1 VPKSQ
6 ARIHRSPRPHHSL
19 AALVAG
25 GLLALAAPAQAMTI
39 TAAAFT
45 GSQVVE
51 SFEGIVLG
59 PNVGASPFANIIEP
73 GRIGAYSF
81 SSGVTLSSPIPN
93 PGTLNNG
100 VFVHDFSLP
109 AGASNNWGANGAVA
123 SAANVP
129 FGTSYLGAFDNLSG
143 ATVPV
148 SITLDFSSDVL
159 RVGAYLTGAAGLVL
173 RMDAYSAS
181 GTLLETATISTV
193 PVGSW
198 GTNFLG
204 LERSEGIRRV
214 VFSGVDFGLDGLTSE
229 LAPVPEM
236 STSVL
241 LGIGLAGLSLVGRHK
256 PGTRERATSRR

>member
-1 VPKSQ
+1 MSQ
-6 ARIHRSPRPHHSL
+6 FQAPAEVSPRPHRGL

-25 GLLALAAPAQAMTI
+25 GLLVLAASAQAMTI
-39 TAAAFT
+39 GTGAFT
-45 GSQVVE
+45 GTQVVE

-73 GRIGAYSF
+73 GRTGAYTF
-81 SSGVTLSSPIPN
+81 SSGVTLSSPVPN
-93 PGTLNNG
+93 PGTMNNG
-100 VFVHDFSLP
+100 VFIHDFSLP
-109 AGASNNWGANGAVA
+109 AGATNGWGANGTVA

-148 SITLDFSSDVL
+148 SITFDFSSDVL

-193 PVGSW
+193 PIGSW
-198 GTNFLG
+198 GANFLG
-204 LERSEGIRRV
+204 IERSEGIRRV
-214 VFSGVDFGLDGLTSE
+214 VFSGADFGLDGLTSE

-236 STSVL
+236 STSLL
-241 LGIGLAGLSLVGRHK
+241 LGIGLAGLSLVGPRK
-256 PGTRERATSRR
+256 PGTGERAADR

>member
-1 VPKSQ
+1 MAKSK
-6 ARIHRSPRPHHSL
+6 ARVHRSSRPHSRL
-19 AALVAG
+19 AALIAG

-39 TAAAFT
+39 GTGAFT

-73 GRIGAYSF
+73 GRLGAYTF
-81 SSGVTLSSPIPN
+81 ASGVTLTSPVPN

-100 VFVHDFSLP
+100 AFIHDFSLP

-173 RMDAYSAS
+173 RMDAYSAT

-204 LERSEGIRRV
+204 IERSEGIRRV
-214 VFSGVDFGLDGLTSE
+214 VFSGADFGLDGLTSE
-229 LAPVPEM
+229 ITPVPEM
-236 STSVL
+236 STGVL
-241 LGIGLAGLSLVGRHK
+241 LGIGLAGLSLAGRRK
-256 PGTRERATSRR
+256 RGTGERTAIR

>member
-1 VPKSQ
+1 
-6 ARIHRSPRPHHSL
+6 L

-25 GLLALAAPAQAMTI
+25 GLLALGAPAQAMTI
-39 TAAAFT
+39 GVGAFT
-45 GSQVVE
+45 GTQVVE

-59 PNVGASPFANIIEP
+59 PNVGTSPFTNIIEP
-73 GRIGAYSF
+73 GTTGAYTF
-81 SSGVTLSSPIPN
+81 SSGVTLSSPVPN
-93 PGTLNNG
+93 PGTMNNG

-109 AGASNNWGANGAVA
+109 AGATNGWGANGPVA

-148 SITLDFSSDVL
+148 SITFDFSSDVL

-204 LERSEGIRRV
+204 IERSEGIRRV
-214 VFSGVDFGLDGLTSE
+214 VFSGADFGLDGLTSE
-229 LAPVPEM
+229 LALAPVPEM
-236 STSVL
+236 STGLL
-241 LGIGLAGLSLVGRHK
+241 LGIGLAGLSLAGRRK
-256 PGTRERATSRR
+256 SETGERAENR